1 MKKHEVSK
9 DLSEEGKLESNSLKI
24 RSLNSEFSQ
33 APTLSRA
40 TLKDEAKAKKPSTE
54 EKFRSGLF

>member
-33 APTLSRA
+33 APTLS
-40 TLKDEAKAKKPSTE
+40 LEQ
-54 EKFRSGLF
+54 L